1 MVDLHPIVILP
12 LEHKFKSVTYTCSG
26 EGLHKDGYPYD
37 PHAEKLLPPKNPK
50 PGNTKGIETK
60 PAGWWRAQCAFRGL
74 NQSGSIADLQLRLRE
89 AKTKM
94 IPELKTAESQLN
106 KDFKKQNKIVRD
118 SGWKNLKTAEEKAEA
133 NPEKYLSEAFPKT
146 ATGRPANLDI
156 IILKTERRAA
166 LAAAADKMGL
176 ESVSVDAPWVGNIR
190 PSPDRW
196 IIIGRSRDAVWNQ
209 MREIERSAARP
220 KEDIP
225 KVREKQTSKVDP
237 SEMVAPSKLFE
248 SKPPGGRTKQT
259 ARKIAPSTGTH
270 NSLFGETEAHAARPI
285 LPLPRKRQTARKNV
299 PSTAIHDDLFG
310 DSNSHFT
317 RPGPVTPR
325 PGIQTARKTAP
336 STSTHPNLFSDDD
349 EDGDD
354 AKLPATKRAR
364 TSASGARTISDATK
378 LEGTWDVRGSYVI
391 ECPNIEDEWGE
402 KDSEL
407 TLDIYVENKN
417 GRQQMFAMFHFIVVE
432 GIMRFERPIP
442 IPRSQNGN
450 GKRKREDAYMDEDGD
465 ILMSDIPQYDAN
477 GNNPNNYRES
487 AFFLGANDKPSAR
500 QPTWQYRWRGEE
512 TGEGEIQ
519 LGSDKTLESITFNDK
534 EKSLSGTFTCDF
546 AGRCTFTGS
555 KEMYRPHESRID
567 PEVEWADRS
576 EAAYEDARRARW
588 R

>member
-12 LEHKFKSVTYTCSG
+12 FEHKFKSVTYTCSG

-37 PHAEKLLPPKNPK
+37 PHAEKLLPSKSPK

-89 AKTKM
+89 AKAKM

-106 KDFKKQNKIVRD
+106 KDFKKQNKIARD
-118 SGWKNLKTAEEKAEA
+118 GGWKKLKTAEEKAEA
-133 NPEKYLSEAFPKT
+133 NPEKYLSEEFPKT

-156 IILKTERRAA
+156 VILKTEHRAA

-196 IIIGRSRDAVWNQ
+196 IVIGRSRDAVWNQ
-209 MREIERSAARP
+209 MREIERPAARP
-220 KEDIP
+220 KEDMP
-225 KVREKQTSKVDP
+225 KVREKQTSKEP
-237 SEMVAPSKLFE
+237 L
-248 SKPPGGRTKQT
+248 GGPTKQT
-259 ARKIAPSTGTH
+259 ARKSAQSTGTH
-270 NSLFGETEAHAARPI
+270 DNLFGETATHAARPI
-285 LPLPRKRQTARKNV
+285 LPLPRKRQKARKNA

-310 DSNSHFT
+310 DSDSHFT

-325 PGIQTARKTAP
+325 PGLFTARKTAP
-336 STSTHPNLFSDDD
+336 STSTHPNLFSDGD

-354 AKLPATKRAR
+354 VKLPATKRAR
-364 TSASGARTISDATK
+364 TSASGSRTISDATK
-378 LEGTWDVRGSYVI
+378 SEGTWDVRGSYVI

-442 IPRSQNGN
+442 IPRSQR

-477 GNNPNNYRES
+477 GNDPNSCRES
-487 AFFLGANDKPSAR
+487 AFFLGANDKPSVR

-519 LGSDKTLESITFNDK
+519 LGSDKRLESITFNDK

-546 AGRCTFTGS
+546 AGKCTFTGF
-555 KEMYRPHESRID
+555 KEVYHPHESRID

-588 R
+588 G

>member
-12 LEHKFKSVTYTCSG
+12 FEHKFKSVTYTCSG
-26 EGLHKDGYPYD
+26 EGLHKDGYSYD
-37 PHAEKLLPPKNPK
+37 PHAEKLLPPKSPK
-50 PGNTKGIETK
+50 PGNAKGIETK

-89 AKTKM
+89 AKAKM

-106 KDFKKQNKIVRD
+106 KDFKKQNKIARD
-118 SGWKNLKTAEEKAEA
+118 SGWKCLKTAEEKAEA

-156 IILKTERRAA
+156 VILKTERRAA

-176 ESVSVDAPWVGNIR
+176 ESVSVDAPWVGNVR

-196 IIIGRSRDAVWNQ
+196 IVIGRSRDAVWNQ
-209 MREIERSAARP
+209 MREIERREARP
-220 KEDIP
+220 KEDVP
-225 KVREKQTSKVDP
+225 KVREKQTSKVGP
-237 SEMVAPSKLFE
+237 SKMLAPPKLFE

-259 ARKIAPSTGTH
+259 ARKFAPSTGTH
-270 NSLFGETEAHAARPI
+270 DSLFGETEAHAARPI
-285 LPLPRKRQTARKNV
+285 LPLPRKRQTARENA
-299 PSTAIHDDLFG
+299 PSTAIHDDLSS

-325 PGIQTARKTAP
+325 PGRQTARKTVP
-336 STSTHPNLFSDDD
+336 STSNHANLFSDG

-354 AKLPATKRAR
+354 AKPPATKRAR
-364 TSASGARTISDATK
+364 TSVGGARSISDATNS
-378 LEGTWDVRGSYVI
+378 EGTWDVRGSYVI

-417 GRQQMFAMFHFIVVE
+417 GRQQMFAMFHFIVVK
-432 GIMRFERPIP
+432 GIMRFERPNP
-442 IPRSQNGN
+442 ISRSQNGN

-465 ILMSDIPQYDAN
+465 ILMSDIPQYDVN
-477 GNNPNNYRES
+477 GNNPNSYRES
-487 AFFLGANDKPSAR
+487 AVFLGANDKPSAR
-500 QPTWQYRWRGEE
+500 LPTWQYRWRGEE

-546 AGRCTFTGS
+546 AGKCTFTGL
-555 KEMYRPHESRID
+555 KVMYRPQESRID

-576 EAAYEDARRARW
+576 EAAYEDARQARW